1 MEAVETKR
9 IGKYEI
15 EIIQDND
22 PESPRTWDNL
32 GTMVCQHRRYNLGDK
47 HDYYL
52 DECDSWFDVQKE
64 LGYPPVI
71 LKLYLYDHSGITISY
86 NPFGD
91 KFDSG
96 QVGFIF
102 VTEKTLLKEYGKV
115 DEEVIQ
121 KAINVLRGEVETYD
135 MYLTGEI
142 YGYRIHEV
150 ETCDLGHEHMNEVD
164 SCWGFYGQ
172 DACMEEADSI
182 VNSLIKHDQDVEQ
195 TRYP

>member
-1 MEAVETKR
+1 MGAVETKR

-15 EIIQDND
+15 EIIQDSD
-22 PESPRTWDNL
+22 PESPREWDNL

-52 DECDSWFDVQKE
+52 DECESWSDVQKE

-71 LKLYLYDHSGITISY
+71 LNLYLYDHSGITISCT
-86 NPFGD
+86 PFGD
-91 KFDSG
+91 RWDSG

-102 VTEKTLLKEYGKV
+102 ATIETLLKEYGKI
-115 DEEVIQ
+115 DQEVID

-135 MYLTGEI
+135 MYLTGDV
-142 YGYRIHEV
+142 YGYKIYEV
-150 ETCDLGHEHMNEVD
+150 TTCDLGHEHKD
-164 SCWGFYGQ
+164 DIDTCWGFYGQ

>member
-15 EIIQDND
+15 EIVQDSS
-22 PESPRTWDNL
+22 PESPRAWDNL

-52 DECDSWFDVQKE
+52 DECESWLDVQKE

-71 LKLYLYDHSGITISY
+71 LNLYLYDHSGLTISWK
-86 NPFGD
+86 PFGD
-91 KFDSG
+91 RWDSG
-96 QVGFIF
+96 QIGFIF
-102 VTEKTLLKEYGKV
+102 ATQETLLKEYGTV
-115 DEEVIQ
+115 DQLVIE
-121 KAINVLRGEVETYD
+121 KAINVLKGEVETYD
-135 MYLTGEI
+135 MYLRGEI

-150 ETCDLGHEHMNEVD
+150 ETCNLGHEHMNEVD
-164 SCWGFYGQ
+164 SCWGFYGE